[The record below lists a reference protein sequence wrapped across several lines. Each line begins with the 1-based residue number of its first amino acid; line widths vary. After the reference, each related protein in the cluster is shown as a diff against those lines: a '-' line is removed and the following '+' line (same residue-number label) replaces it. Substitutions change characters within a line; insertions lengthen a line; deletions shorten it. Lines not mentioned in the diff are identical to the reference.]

1 MGSEHLIIHGLS
13 NDIFQ
18 SNCYEGQCQIP
29 LKISEK
35 VYPFYK
41 RVDSHASVYGTCR
54 SQWELVQKTWLFTSW
69 NSRDKQIIFDSS
81 VNFVAVVIACT
92 HLQKENNFLRHQIFF
107 FFCCAWPGCFY
118 LVNKYACFFF
128 LRILFECDFT
138 ERLIKLLQLIQRV
151 RSFFLEFVSLLY
163 RYYINLAHRTHLLCK
178 KIVDW

>member
-41 RVDSHASVYGTCR
+41 RVDSYASVYGTCR

-92 HLQKENNFLRHQIFF
+92 HLQKENNFLHHL
-107 FFCCAWPGCFY
+107 PY
-118 LVNKYACFFF
+118 
-128 LRILFECDFT
+128 ILAYKSDFW
-138 ERLIKLLQLIQRV
+138 EWKIIWKLGFRLIGATYV
-151 RSFFLEFVSLLY
+151 
-163 RYYINLAHRTHLLCK
+163 
-178 KIVDW
+178 